1 MIHIDKI
8 VVSPFKTNCYFVYD
22 ENSGIII
29 DPGDDCH
36 LIVDKLNEL
45 KNIKFEAVF
54 NTHGHSDH
62 TFCNKFLKEKYNLKI
77 FIHKKD
83 AFFLSKE
90 SINKIWA
97 PGFQEVE
104 PDYLLNDDEQVD
116 LKEFKI
122 KIFHTEG
129 HTPGS
134 VMFILKDIIFSGD
147 TIFKG
152 TIGRTDFEFGD
163 SNKMR
168 ESLIKILNNLNN
180 NYTIYP
186 GHGNPTTLN
195 EEIENIKYFIDII

>member
-1 MIHIDKI
+1 MINIDKI
-8 VVSPFKTNCYFVYD
+8 VVTPFKTNCYFVYD
-22 ENSGIII
+22 KNSGIII
-29 DPGDDCH
+29 DPGGDCQ
-36 LIVDKLNEL
+36 LIVNKLNEL
-45 KNIKFEAVF
+45 KKIKFEAIF
-54 NTHGHSDH
+54 NTHGHADH

-97 PGFQEVE
+97 PNFKEVE
-104 PDYLLNDDEQVD
+104 PDYLLDDNEQVD
-116 LKEFKI
+116 LKGFKI

-152 TIGRTDFEFGD
+152 TIGRTDFEFGN
-163 SNKMR
+163 SNKMK

-180 NYTIYP
+180 DYKIYP
-186 GHGNPTTLN
+186 GHGSLTTLN